1 MESFEKKKANNLIK
15 EKSPYLLQHA
25 YNPVHWYPWGE
36 EAFLKA
42 REEDK
47 PIFLSIGYSTCH
59 WCHVMERESFED
71 QEVADLLNREFI
83 SIKVD
88 REERPD
94 LDQIYMNA
102 CQAMTGQ
109 GGWPLTVFI
118 TADKKPFFAATYLP
132 KHTRMGMS
140 GLIEFLPRLIEVWK
154 NERERVENSAEEITE
169 ALRKHALSNM
179 LEAEHSEREMPSE
192 AFIEQAYRQF
202 EETYDRFDGG
212 FGSSPKF
219 PAPHQLNFLLRYWKR
234 SGSDQAL
241 QMVLNTLKAMHRG
254 GIFDQLG
261 YGIHRYSVDREWL
274 VPHFEKMLYDQATT
288 AMAALDAYQASGDP
302 EMARFAQE
310 IFSYV
315 LTELTAPEG
324 GFYSAEDADSEGA
337 EGTFYV
343 WDFEEVQA
351 LLGFERG
358 PLVAEYYGITEEGNF
373 EKGKSILH
381 RKGEHGA
388 FAEQRGLTAGDL
400 DQIIEESRQILLK
413 AREERERPFRDDKVI
428 TAWNGLM
435 IAALARGAFVLGKP
449 EYAEAANRAAGF
461 INEQLFSADGAL
473 LRRYRSEEAAI
484 PAFLEDYAFLVRGLI
499 ELSRTTFENRHLEQ
513 AEQLTRTMDQLLNQ
527 GDGTMLFSS
536 SAENI
541 AGLPVKAEAYD
552 GAMPSGLSI
561 SVLNYLQLGRIL
573 RDDSLFEK
581 GELLLSRHS
590 DMLERIPT
598 GHSALLTA
606 LDYALASSEE
616 LIIKGKAGSDA
627 VKELVSPANRIFRP
641 HLDILFQPA
650 EEATA
655 HYCKEMRC
663 LAPVDNAGDLKALL
677 EDN

>member
-1 MESFEKKKANNLIK
+1 VERFEKKKANNLIK

-25 YNPVHWYPWGE
+25 YNPVHWHPWGE

-59 WCHVMERESFED
+59 WCHVMEQESFED
-71 QEVADLLNREFI
+71 QEVADLLNQDFI

-118 TADKKPFFAATYLP
+118 TSDKKPFFAATYLP
-132 KHTRMGMS
+132 KDTRMGIS

-154 NERERVENSAEEITE
+154 NERDRVENSAEEITE
-169 ALRKHALSNM
+169 ALRKHALSSM
-179 LEAEHSEREMPSE
+179 LEAEHAEREMPSK
-192 AFIEQAYRQF
+192 AVFEQAYQQF
-202 EETYDRFDGG
+202 EETYDHFDGG
-212 FGSSPKF
+212 FGDSPKF

-234 SGSDQAL
+234 SGSEQAL
-241 QMVLNTLKAMHRG
+241 DMVVNTLKAMHRG

-288 AMAALDAYQASGDP
+288 AIAALEAYQASGDL
-302 EMARFAQE
+302 EMAQFAEE

-315 LTELTAPEG
+315 LSELTALEG
-324 GFYSAEDADSEGA
+324 GFYSAEDADSEGE
-337 EGTFYV
+337 EGTFYI
-343 WDFEEVQA
+343 WDLDEVQA
-351 LLGFERG
+351 LLGPERG
-358 PLVAEYYGITEEGNF
+358 SLVAEYYGITEQGNF

-381 RKGEHGA
+381 RKGEHEA
-388 FAEQRGLTAGDL
+388 FAAQRGFSADDL
-400 DQIIEESRQILLK
+400 DQIIEESRQILLR

-435 IAALARGAFVLGKP
+435 IAALARGAFVLDKP
-449 EYAEAANRAAGF
+449 EYADAASRAAGF
-461 INEQLFSADGAL
+461 INDQLFSDDGAL
-473 LRRYRSEEAAI
+473 LRRYRSGEAAI

-499 ELSRTTFENRHLEQ
+499 ELFRTTFESRHLEQ
-513 AEQLTRTMDQLLNQ
+513 AERLTRTMDQLLNQ

-541 AGLPVKAEAYD
+541 ADLPVKAEAYD

-561 SVLNYLQLGRIL
+561 SALNYLQLGRL
-573 RDDSLFEK
+573 LGDDSLFEK
-581 GELLLSRHS
+581 GELLLSGHS
-590 DMLERIPT
+590 DMLKRVPT
-598 GHSALLTA
+598 GHSALLAA
-606 LDYALASSEE
+606 LDYALASPEE

-641 HLDILFQPA
+641 HLDILFQSA
-650 EEATA
+650 DKATA

-677 EDN
+677 EDD